1 MDISGQ
7 FLVFPDDP
15 HHGGLRAPASV
26 NVWQAGWRFVC
37 SPWNIHP
44 HSPTSHCSKQLLH
57 DIQKQ
62 VREEPNSTVAIFKYS
77 HSRLWR
83 NEVATK
89 KAEKL
94 KSMANTRSD
103 SEYDQ
108 HMRRKLSSFSND

>member
-1 MDISGQ
+1 M
-7 FLVFPDDP
+7 
-15 HHGGLRAPASV
+15 
-26 NVWQAGWRFVC
+26 
-37 SPWNIHP
+37 
-44 HSPTSHCSKQLLH
+44 
-57 DIQKQ
+57 
-62 VREEPNSTVAIFKYS
+62 AIFKYS